1 MDGPLVS
8 TSRARGAITVVGKA
22 PPEFLRDEGWT
33 PQGHEPHPGRSVLS
47 LSFRHV
53 AALALGLSL
62 PFGCGSERPPAC
74 AAATCGALVDVPLTR
89 VDGAEVG
96 GDDVTSP
103 GDVSGD
109 VPEVTDVVAAQDVVR
124 MDGGVDAGLDAGLDA
139 ARRDVTDAAVAS
151 DVADLDVPMDPPVTA
166 VREDLGTRG
175 LVASLPCANV
185 LRHLDVTVTRRTVP
199 PNSFD
204 VTVRNASPTEVISIW
219 YNATLM
225 TDWNLESL
233 VSDLA
238 PGMTAT
244 MSPWRLTGS
253 PAWYVLG
260 IARNQHYYINDSGIF
275 VELPCGRAARNTTQ
289 SFRRTITP

>member
-1 MDGPLVS
+1 MP
-8 TSRARGAITVVGKA
+8 
-22 PPEFLRDEGWT
+22 
-33 PQGHEPHPGRSVLS
+33 S

-62 PFGCGSERPPAC
+62 PLGCGSERPPAC
-74 AAATCGALVDVPLTR
+74 AAATCGALVDVALTR
-89 VDGAEVG
+89 SDGAETG
-96 GDDVTSP
+96 ADDVTSP
-103 GDVSGD
+103 GDVPGD
-109 VPEVTDVVAAQDVVR
+109 VPGVTDVVAAQDVPR
-124 MDGGVDAGLDAGLDA
+124 MDGGVD
-139 ARRDVTDAAVAS
+139 
-151 DVADLDVPMDPPVTA
+151 ADLDVPMDPPVTV

-175 LVASLPCANV
+175 LVASLPCGNV
-185 LRHLDVTVTRRTVP
+185 LRNLDVTVTRRTVP

-219 YNATLM
+219 YNATLQ

-260 IARNQHYYINDSGIF
+260 ISRNQHYYINDSGIF

>member
-8 TSRARGAITVVGKA
+8 TSRARGRSAVVGKA
-22 PPEFLRDEGWT
+22 PPEFLRAEGWT
-33 PQGHEPHPGRSVLS
+33 PQGLAPHSQPSVPS

-62 PFGCGSERPPAC
+62 PLGCGSERPPPC
-74 AAATCGALVDVPLTR
+74 ATATCGALVDVALTR
-89 VDGAEVG
+89 ADGAEAG
-96 GDDVTSP
+96 ADDVTSP
-103 GDVSGD
+103 GDAPGD
-109 VPEVTDVVAAQDVVR
+109 VPGDVLAVTDVVAAQDVPR
-124 MDGGVDAGLDAGLDA
+124 LDGGVDAGLDA
-139 ARRDVTDAAVAS
+139 ARRDVTDAAVVA
-151 DVADLDVPMDPPVTA
+151 DVADLDVPMDPPVTV

-175 LVASLPCANV
+175 LVASLPCGNV

-219 YNATLM
+219 YNATLQ
-225 TDWNLESL
+225 TDWNIESL

-260 IARNQHYYINDSGIF
+260 ISRSQHYYINDSGIF

>member
-1 MDGPLVS
+1 VPPL
-8 TSRARGAITVVGKA
+8 
-22 PPEFLRDEGWT
+22 F
-33 PQGHEPHPGRSVLS
+33 
-47 LSFRHV
+47 FRHV
-53 AALALGLSL
+53 AALTLGLSL
-62 PFGCGSERPPAC
+62 PLGCGSERPPPC
-74 AAATCGALVDVPLTR
+74 ATATCGALVDVALTR
-89 VDGAEVG
+89 LDGAEVG
-96 GDDVTSP
+96 GDDVASP
-103 GDVSGD
+103 TD
-109 VPEVTDVVAAQDVVR
+109 VPVVTDVVAAQDVPR
-124 MDGGVDAGLDAGLDA
+124 IDAGVDAGLDA
-139 ARRDVTDAAVAS
+139 ARRDVSDAAVAS

-175 LVASLPCANV
+175 LVASLPCGNV
-185 LRHLDVTVTRRTVP
+185 LRHLDVTVTRRMVP

-219 YNATLM
+219 YNATLQ

-244 MSPWRLTGS
+244 MSPWRLTGA

-260 IARNQHYYINDSGIF
+260 ISRNQHFYINDSGIF

>member
-8 TSRARGAITVVGKA
+8 TSRARGATTVVGKA
-22 PPEFLRDEGWT
+22 PPEFLHAQGWT
-33 PQGHEPHPGRSVLS
+33 PQGRAPHPGVSVPS

-53 AALALGLSL
+53 VALALGLSL
-62 PFGCGSERPPAC
+62 PLGCGSERPPPC
-74 AAATCGALVDVPLTR
+74 ATATCGALVDIPLTR

-103 GDVSGD
+103 GDVPGD
-109 VPEVTDVVAAQDVVR
+109 VPGVTDVVAAQDVPR
-124 MDGGVDAGLDAGLDA
+124 MDGGVDAGLDA

-166 VREDLGTRG
+166 IREDLGTRG

-219 YNATLM
+219 YNATLQ

-260 IARNQHYYINDSGIF
+260 ISRNQHYYINDSGIF

>member
-1 MDGPLVS
+1 M
-8 TSRARGAITVVGKA
+8 VGKA
-22 PPEFLRDEGWT
+22 PPEFLRAEGWT
-33 PQGHEPHPGRSVLS
+33 PQGRSPHPGRSVPS

-62 PFGCGSERPPAC
+62 PLGCGSERPPPC
-74 AAATCGALVDVPLTR
+74 ASATCGALLDVALSR
-89 VDGAEVG
+89 ADGAEVG
-96 GDDVTSP
+96 GDDVTAP
-103 GDVSGD
+103 GDVPGD
-109 VPEVTDVVAAQDVVR
+109 APGGSDVIAAQDVVR
-124 MDGGVDAGLDAGLDA
+124 IDGGFDAGLDA
-139 ARRDVTDAAVAS
+139 ARRDVTDAAVVT
-151 DVADLDVPMDPPVTA
+151 DVADLDVPMDPPVTT

-175 LVASLPCANV
+175 LVASLPCGNV

-219 YNATLM
+219 YNATLQ

-260 IARNQHYYINDSGIF
+260 ISRNQHYYINDSGIF

-289 SFRRTITP
+289 AFRRTITP